1 MQLYSSL
8 PLVQDVS
15 IQDKIGI
22 TIRNAVCYQFTKRIE
37 RMELLHGRDHILESP
52 CTFGDGTGLC
62 VSPYFANKLENAEN
76 RFSDPWIFPRAAA
89 TSDLLGD

>member
-22 TIRNAVCYQFTKRIE
+22 TIRNAVCYQFTKR
-37 RMELLHGRDHILESP
+37 MELLHGRDVILGSP
-52 CTFGDGTGLC
+52 CISGDGTGLC